1 MLGDGAIE
9 KYGREDLYDVF
20 RAIMPF
26 GLFKACESAWYLV
39 DSPVTLIK
47 MLRYGG
53 VRRMELCVLVKGTR
67 HGSICMTDRLFIS

>member
-39 DSPVTLIK
+39 EPRDSDKNVAI
-47 MLRYGG
+47 RWGSEDG
-53 VRRMELCVLVKGTR
+53 VVCAGER
-67 HGSICMTDRLFIS
+67 HTSWFHMYDG